1 MSVEDDIA
9 KIARQEAALAFS
21 SFDEAAAFAIGSA
34 IRARA
39 LDENLPVVVD
49 IQAWDRPLFYC
60 ALPGST
66 ASNAD
71 WARRKRN
78 AVKMFLKSTYRMV
91 LQQGRDDQIFAPRF
105 GLDPADYVLAGG
117 GFPIRVEGSGVV
129 GVIAVSGR
137 PQRQDHEL
145 VVAALCDHLGLDGKA
160 LALPEE
166 KAGAQP

>member
-9 KIARQEAALAFS
+9 KIIEQEAALVFPA
-21 SFDEAAAFAIGSA
+21 FDEAAAFAIGSA

-39 LDENLPVVVD
+39 LEEKLPVVVD
-49 IQAWDRPLFYC
+49 IQTWDRPLFYC
-60 ALPGST
+60 AMPGSVG
-66 ASNAD
+66 SNAD

-91 LQQGRDDQIFAPRF
+91 LEQRSDDQVFPRRY

-117 GFPIRVEGSGVV
+117 GFPIKVMGAGVIGVV
-129 GVIAVSGR
+129 AVSGL
-137 PQRQDHEL
+137 PQRRDHEL

-160 LALPEE
+160 LAL
-166 KAGAQP
+166 AANSA